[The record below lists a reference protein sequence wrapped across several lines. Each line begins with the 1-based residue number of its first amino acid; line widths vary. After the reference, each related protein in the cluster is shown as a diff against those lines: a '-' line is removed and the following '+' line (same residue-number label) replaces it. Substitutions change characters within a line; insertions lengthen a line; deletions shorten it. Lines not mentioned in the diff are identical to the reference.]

1 LRIGEANNPSII
13 TCSAT
18 MKKEF
23 LSFYEEHAKDV
34 IKFNISELVQ
44 KELGDKKITLEGVKN
59 YYKIMDTK
67 QEMHKY
73 IIGTIFKELYEKKE
87 NKDTKPQMF
96 IFFDSIDE
104 IKEFHDYFTARVLFL
119 TILGH
124 RFHL

>member
-1 LRIGEANNPSII
+1 
-13 TCSAT
+13 

-87 NKDTKPQMF
+87 TKPQMF

-104 IKEFHDYFTARVLFL
+104 IKEFHEYFTARVLFL
-119 TILGH
+119 TIFRPPISPLI
-124 RFHL
+124 RLNI

>member
-1 LRIGEANNPSII
+1 
-13 TCSAT
+13 
-18 MKKEF
+18 M
-23 LSFYEEHAKDV
+23 
-34 IKFNISELVQ
+34 Q

-104 IKEFHDYFTARVLFL
+104 IKEFHEYFTARATDF
-119 TILGH
+119 TSD
-124 RFHL
+124 